1 MKLITIERQR
11 AFHIAKL
18 CAEVSYK
25 IFFHSNA
32 QQRTG
37 CKSYLVLFRLDI
49 LMLQIRWSAHVRLV
63 EKIGLVAFSEGKGG
77 KDLAR
82 QRSICSRSTRAY
94 FCCCSF

>member
-49 LMLQIRWSAHVRLV
+49 LMLQIRWSAHVRSAHVRSV
-63 EKIGLVAFSEGKGG
+63 EKIGLAAFREGKWE
-77 KDLAR
+77 K
-82 QRSICSRSTRAY
+82 I
-94 FCCCSF
+94 